1 VGGDGT
7 VYGWGVT
14 DVTPPLGMYHVAYVN
29 STLTSPKG
37 RVANNG
43 QVQAASSVREDLS
56 LPFVPNDTG
65 TYLVS
70 SWHSGFCHVCNC
82 WLFANCGSGTSAN
95 NAAYPTNFTEAG
107 WGKQGC
113 CTLEFTYTWG
123 SSSGNKADL
132 AACTMGEYVTSSL
145 GTGTQNWPY
154 PMVEQVTYPITTTD
168 WAPTSGLESDYLLAP
183 SSFYTPYS
191 AASFTDTQ
199 IYRYKC
205 PGVNNWNWVTLPGGP
220 YTMTRSVSQNG
231 VWQYKVSKADGSL
244 TYNLP

>member
-1 VGGDGT
+1 MDRLDSSGG
-7 VYGWGVT
+7 
-14 DVTPPLGMYHVAYVN
+14 
-29 STLTSPKG
+29 
-37 RVANNG
+37 
-43 QVQAASSVREDLS
+43 
-56 LPFVPNDTG
+56 
-65 TYLVS
+65 
-70 SWHSGFCHVCNC
+70 
-82 WLFANCGSGTSAN
+82 SAN
-95 NAAYPTNFTEAG
+95 NPAYPTNFTEAG

-168 WAPTSGLESDYLLAP
+168 WAPTSGLESDYHLAP
-183 SSFYTPYS
+183 NSFNTPYS

-199 IYRYKC
+199 IYRYTC
-205 PGVNNWNWVTLPGGP
+205 PGVNNGNWVTLPGGP
-220 YTMTRSVSQNG
+220 YTITRSVSQNG

>member
-1 VGGDGT
+1 LRVIG
-7 VYGWGVT
+7 
-14 DVTPPLGMYHVAYVN
+14 
-29 STLTSPKG
+29 SPDLSLVCG
-37 RVANNG
+37 PQSYALRQPA
-43 QVQAASSVREDLS
+43 VREDLS
-56 LPFVPNDTG
+56 LSFDPTDLG
-65 TYLVS
+65 TYFVQSTNQGYCYSLNGWIVWTS
-70 SWHSGFCHVCNC
+70 SG
-82 WLFANCGSGTSAN
+82 GSAN
-95 NAAYPTNFTEAG
+95 NPAYPTNFTEAG